1 MQCSAMQLRG
11 SEDIDTCHT
20 MTLFAAAVSV
30 HQKASCMRCVLSE
43 VITDV
48 EVDCTIGNLFPLF
61 SISSVCSFSIYAPSE
76 FIDVEMM
83 QETRRTDDF
92 ARTLIGGVLTGVNLR
107 LDPGFLLS
115 RRKGTLLLLV
125 VNYVNFPSLVV
136 AQNFRSLQKISNRF
150 NFVGFA
156 EETK

>member
-1 MQCSAMQLRG
+1 
-11 SEDIDTCHT
+11 
-20 MTLFAAAVSV
+20 
-30 HQKASCMRCVLSE
+30 MRCVLSE
-43 VITDV
+43 VTTDV
-48 EVDCTIGNLFPLF
+48 EVDCTIRNLSSLF

-76 FIDVEMM
+76 FIGVEMVP
-83 QETRRTDDF
+83 EARRTDDF
-92 ARTLIGGVLTGVNLR
+92 ASTLIGVVPTWVNVR
-107 LDPGFLLS
+107 LDPGFLIS

-125 VNYVNFPSLVV
+125 VNYVNSPSPVV